1 MADPKDPIHGDR
13 ADDRWGVGEAAGGE
27 VDSMTVDEALRRLGQ
42 RQADEEAFAAE
53 QDGDSPEEIEESDD
67 DYSDLEDDDQ

>member
-13 ADDRWGVGEAAGGE
+13 ADDRWGVGEKAGGE
-27 VDSMTVDEALRRLGQ
+27 IDVMTPEEALRQLGE

-67 DYSDLEDDDQ
+67 DYSDLKDDDQ